1 MQPSQHDPVVKDIG
15 DRALRYTQ
23 KLDSLGVAETD
34 VLDDLDVQVE
44 ALLDRPELLKRGPQ
58 SNKLRFGTV
67 YAEVSNAVPSDDEV
81 WRKPLIAG
89 LIAAEVEFR
98 GPLRLSPT
106 QNTLLAAQFETLATA
121 LTRRWSPTDA
131 TDAHRAHAMREL
143 PAHAVR
149 AWSAAVELHRR
160 AKDAGAQD
168 RCALA
173 LARVRRRTVAPGW
186 RRGVSMVA
194 DLLCGYGYRPF
205 WLLGW
210 VVVLIVVCT
219 GLSLVWAGNTSWID
233 IVYLGVLNPL
243 DPKDDNDLAAPVR
256 VLLGVEAW
264 LGAVSMSVFFALLV
278 RRWFRL

>member
-1 MQPSQHDPVVKDIG
+1 MPGGSAQPSQDDPIIQDIG

-23 KLDSLGVAETD
+23 KLDSPGVAETD
-34 VLDDLDVQVE
+34 VLDDLDATIE
-44 ALLDRPELLKRGPQ
+44 AILDRPELLKLGRQ
-58 SNKLRFGTV
+58 SNRLRFDTV
-67 YAEVSNAVPSDDEV
+67 YAKVPNAVPGEDEV

-106 QNTLLAAQFETLATA
+106 QNALLAAQFEALAIA
-121 LTRRWSPTDA
+121 LT
-131 TDAHRAHAMREL
+131 HRGTSAYAVREL

-149 AWSAAVELHRR
+149 AWGAAVELHRR

-173 LARVRRRTVAPGW
+173 LARVRRRTFAPGW
-186 RRGVSMVA
+186 RRGVSA
-194 DLLCGYGYRPF
+194 ASDLLCGYGYRPF

-210 VVVLIVVCT
+210 VVVQILVCT
-219 GLSLVWAGNTSWID
+219 GLSLVWAGNTLWTD
-233 IVYLGVLNPL
+233 IIYLGVLNPL
-243 DPKDDNDLAAPVR
+243 DPGDADNLAPQVR
-256 VLLGVEAW
+256 VLFAVEAW

-278 RRWFRL
+278 RRWFRV